1 MVKNNRGCKHNLSEG
16 GAMKRVCLNSFYLPL
31 ALLLLIFVSIGHG
44 AVTGKISGIV
54 KDAKEGDAALVGANV
69 IVQGTTLGAATDA
82 NGQYTILNVP
92 PGIYEIRFSMMGYQ
106 EAVVQGVQVKIDLT
120 TNIDMALN
128 PTVIESGEVV
138 TVVAQRPL
146 VQPDETS
153 SIEIM

>member
-1 MVKNNRGCKHNLSEG
+1 MLKKMGKKNRGCIHNLSEG
-16 GAMKRVCLNSFYLPL
+16 GAMKRTCLMSFYLPL
-31 ALLLLIFVSIGHG
+31 ALLLLIGVGTGHG

-92 PGIYEIRFSMMGYQ
+92 PGVYEIRFSMMGYQ
-106 EAVVQGVQVKIDLT
+106 DAIIQGVQVKIDLT

-138 TVVAQRPL
+138 TVGTGVPPLRP
-146 VQPDETS
+146 
-153 SIEIM
+153 